1 MMKQRRSEMQIIIE
15 TNADLRKALRR
26 FAPDLEKAL
35 KKEIS
40 SVLRP
45 VVKQARGFVP
55 SASPLSGWAPRS
67 FTEAKFP
74 YFSARE
80 IRSAIGYRTTVSKPD
95 SRGFT
100 SQASIFNASGAGAI
114 YEGAGRI
121 GPQPWVGPNAG
132 SRSNKVSK
140 SINPNAGQQFIDALP
155 PLTGSAK
162 GRGRL
167 IFKAWALNQGKAEG
181 AVLKAISTATQEL
194 VRRSNVSSL
203 RRRD

>member
-1 MMKQRRSEMQIIIE
+1 MQITIE

-35 KKEIS
+35 KKEIAN
-40 SVLRP
+40 VLKP

-55 SASPLSGWAPRS
+55 SASPLSGWNPRS
-67 FTEAKFP
+67 FSEGTFP
-74 YFSARE
+74 SFRASD
-80 IRSAIGYRTTVSKPD
+80 IKSGIGYKTTVSKPN

-100 SQASIFNASGAGAI
+100 SQASIFNASRAGAI

-121 GPQPWVGPNAG
+121 GPQPWVGPKAG

-155 PLTGSAK
+155 PLTGSLK

-167 IFKAWALNQGKAEG
+167 IFKAWAQNQGRAEG
-181 AVLKAISTATQEL
+181 AVRKAISTAEQEL

-203 RRRD
+203 KRVA

>member
-1 MMKQRRSEMQIIIE
+1 MQITIE

-35 KKEIS
+35 KKEIA
-40 SVLRP
+40 VFLKP

-67 FTEAKFP
+67 FSEGIFP
-74 YFSARE
+74 PFRTSD
-80 IRSAIGYRTTVSKPD
+80 IRSGIGYKTTASKPN

-100 SQASIFNASGAGAI
+100 SQASIFNASRAGAI
-114 YEGAGRI
+114 YESAGRI
-121 GPQPWVGPNAG
+121 GPQPWVGPKAG

-155 PLTGSAK
+155 SLTGSLK

-181 AVLKAISTATQEL
+181 GVRKAISFATQEL
-194 VRRSNVSSL
+194 ARRSNVSNL
-203 RRRD
+203 RRVA